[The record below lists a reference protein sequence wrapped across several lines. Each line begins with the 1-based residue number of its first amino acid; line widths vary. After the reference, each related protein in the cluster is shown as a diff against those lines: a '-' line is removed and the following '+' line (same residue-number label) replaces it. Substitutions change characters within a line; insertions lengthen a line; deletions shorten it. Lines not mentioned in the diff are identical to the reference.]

1 MRVFWCLGLSMLLVA
16 CNQAGSADRQTR
28 APARLNIVRPAQYSS
43 MADASAGV
51 AVNTNL
57 FLVADD
63 EENKLRLYRRDQG
76 GPPIKEFD
84 LNLFLE
90 VYGKSLETDVEGAA
104 RIGDRAF
111 WIGSHGR
118 NVDGRERPNR
128 ARFFATD
135 IRLQGNEVIVVP
147 VGKPYKRLLEDL
159 TADPRLA
166 AFHFYQADSRAPKEP
181 GGLNIEGLAAT
192 PDGRLLIGFRNPVP
206 KKKALLI
213 PINNPNEVVMGKR
226 PAFGAAIQ
234 LDLGGLGIRDIA
246 LHQSTYV
253 IIAGAYHGGG
263 PFKFYFWDGAGTQPA
278 QVEVKHVKDYHP
290 EGIVLYPD
298 LGLEQIQILS
308 DDGKVEVEGV
318 REKEI
323 TDSRKKSFRSFWLT
337 K

>member
-1 MRVFWCLGLSMLLVA
+1 
-16 CNQAGSADRQTR
+16 
-28 APARLNIVRPAQYSS
+28 

-51 AVNTNL
+51 AVNSNM
-57 FLVADD
+57 FLVGDD

-76 GPPIKEFD
+76 GPPVKEFN

-90 VYGKSLETDVEGAA
+90 VYGTSLETDVEGAA

-118 NVDGRERPNR
+118 NTDGKERPNR

-135 IRLQGNEVIVVP
+135 IKINAKNEVTVVP
-147 VGKPYKRLLEDL
+147 VGKPYKRLLDDL
-159 TADPRLA
+159 TADRRFA
-166 AFHFYQADSRAPKEP
+166 SFHFAEAASRAPKEP
-181 GGLNIEGLAAT
+181 DAVNIEGLSAT
-192 PDGRLLIGFRNPVP
+192 PDGKLLLGFRNPVP

-213 PINNPNEVVMGKR
+213 PLENPNEVAMGKR
-226 PAFGAAIQ
+226 PVFGSAIQ

-246 LHQSTYV
+246 LYKSSYF
-253 IIAGAYHGGG
+253 IIAGSFHGGG
-263 PFKFYFWDGAGTQPA
+263 PFKFYFWDGPGAKPQ

-290 EGIVLYPD
+290 EGIVIYPD
-298 LGLEQIQILS
+298 LGLEQIQILN

-318 REKEI
+318 KEKEI
-323 TDSRKKSFRSFWLT
+323 TDSRKRLFRSFWLE